1 MAVVV
6 VGGEGG
12 DIVAVVVV
20 EIVHSLNGLDGECG
34 DKRMNAFSAKIIL
47 LNC

>member
-20 EIVHSLNGLDGECG
+20 EIVHSLNCLDGECG
-34 DKRMNAFSAKIIL
+34 DKRMKAFSAKIL